1 VEFCKLLTGFVDD
14 ILELNLDSHMYLLHC
29 TSSVR
34 IKPTDEM
41 EGKKRCLDLNT
52 IRQDCNLEIDTFHK
66 TATDMSIRYMSSHLI
81 KH

>member
-1 VEFCKLLTGFVDD
+1 VEFRKLLTRFVDD
-14 ILELNLDSHMYLLHC
+14 IIDLNLDSHMYLLHC

-41 EGKKRCLDLNT
+41 EGKKRFLDSNT
-52 IRQDCNLEIDTFHK
+52 IRQDCNLKIDTFHK
-66 TATDMSIRYMSSHLI
+66 TPTDMSIHYTSNHLI